1 MDSSLAGSTKH
12 LYLKIWTDF
21 NKFCVDHLSATDAV
35 LQIPINTLSLYL
47 ASLFNRGYAPSTI
60 CTYNS
65 ALSYW
70 HKLNNVQDPT
80 SSFFILK
87 LLQGAKRRRIRFDSR
102 LPITGSILNRLVT
115 ALNQT
120 CSNPFDQRLYK
131 AMYLLA
137 FYGFLRLGE
146 ITERSQ
152 GSLDSHC
159 LKYSDVV
166 VQQNHILISF
176 QSYKHSIPGN
186 IYYCF
191 FKSEVQD
198 LENYFAI

>member
-1 MDSSLAGSTKH
+1 MYK
-12 LYLKIWTDF
+12 
-21 NKFCVDHLSATDAV
+21 
-35 LQIPINTLSLYL
+35 
-47 ASLFNRGYAPSTI
+47 
-60 CTYNS
+60 
-65 ALSYW
+65 
-70 HKLNNVQDPT
+70 DPT
-80 SSFFILK
+80 SSFFIMK

-115 ALNQT
+115 ALNQK
-120 CSNPFDQRLYK
+120 CSNPFYQRLCK

-137 FYGFLRLGE
+137 FYGFLRLGK

-191 FKSEVQD
+191 LKSEVQD
-198 LENYFAI
+198 LENYFAIWMGHLFYGHNS